1 MKHTPFL
8 QRVVADIVFSERQ
21 PGRDDGRDIVQW
33 QMPVAVMDLFH
44 AEARRQGV
52 DLNTLIRD
60 VICAALTERV
70 EAIRH
75 ANAELD
81 RYSID

>member
-1 MKHTPFL
+1 MKNTPFS

-21 PGRDDGRDIVQW
+21 PGRDDGRDVVQW
-33 QMPVAVMDLFH
+33 QLSAAVLRLFR

-52 DLNTLIRD
+52 ELNTLIRD
-60 VICAALTERV
+60 VVCAALTERV

-75 ANAELD
+75 ANAELE
-81 RYSID
+81 RRTVE